1 MSWRA
6 RLLAILILAACYLMM
21 LALAWASLYQ

>member
-6 RLLAILILAACYLMM
+6 RLLVILILGACYLMM
-21 LALAWASLYQ
+21 LALAWASLHQ